1 MSKSTSISIRIDE
14 DELEKLK
21 IAAKLESYSS
31 YSEFIRRTA
40 LLEATRIVKEN
51 NDNNASTSE

>member
-40 LLEATRIVKEN
+40 LLEATRIIKEN

>member
-1 MSKSTSISIRIDE
+1 MSKSTSISIRIDK

-21 IAAKLESYSS
+21 IAAKLELYSS

-40 LLEATRIVKEN
+40 LLEAARIIKEN
-51 NDNNASTSE
+51 NEKNASTSD